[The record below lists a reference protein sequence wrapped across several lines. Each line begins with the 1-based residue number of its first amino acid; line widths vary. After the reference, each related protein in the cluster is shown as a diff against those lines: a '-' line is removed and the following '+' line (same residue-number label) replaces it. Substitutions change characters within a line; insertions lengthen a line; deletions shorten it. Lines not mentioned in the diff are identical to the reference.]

1 MPGSTREITWVGVGA
16 LCSVHS
22 RAVLRVH
29 TTARLQFLHC
39 TARFKVYLDETP
51 IDFGLN
57 FTDMVFGNGDNS
69 LCGGGDGPMKV
80 CELQP

>member
-1 MPGSTREITWVGVGA
+1 VCIRELFCAFTQLHA
-16 LCSVHS
+16 
-22 RAVLRVH
+22 
-29 TTARLQFLHC
+29 LQFLHC